1 MSEIPNNN
9 MASPYAL
16 IPELGDLITIMSDSY
31 GRTYGRIIYRD
42 MAFIRIRPFTSSTS
56 VVNFPLDP
64 ETGLFQ
70 ETLGIKEVIIHEKR
84 RDPHFAIQLAIVP
97 GERLELFDDHARPLH
112 PPVAVQEV
120 IATNTYDA
128 VRLEDGTMIDFQFI
142 GPPQPIYVIRPLAA
156 AEDELPPENES
167 ATANVTYEEEEEE
180 FPDIELDPTLLPK
193 ALVEEV
199 PSEERVYS
207 DTVQRED
214 MFVNLLADIPLKRQ
228 KDPRIMAQ
236 LYRTSDL
243 LLALKNSVLPR
254 DADKAPIRG
263 APSIS
268 YIPSTIT
275 DVISKQDQVPLP
287 AVMPV
292 AAIKKV
298 LYFDDPAAEP
308 NHEFR
313 DIEIRSEADSLR
325 KMKDAATAYEK
336 VAGDVLGN
344 PYVSY
349 IQSVLASSAAFVPAA
364 SVAADGPKMVTDQ
377 DVLRSQVPPNPI
389 DGFPV
394 VPKAPEKDA
403 PVDYMGGIGTITN
416 SHVRL
421 IGPTRFKNYR
431 TGTDIVVAPGDTSA
445 VVGNLLLS
453 QKMTNY
459 RSQIRS
465 SVLLWDVQASESSRS
480 RQTLFYNELV
490 NDDITLLEPDMLLV
504 DELNKR
510 LIPALHYAT
519 KHTTRVLDSLGLRYL
534 ELSEQTF
541 APLQAKIREGL
552 KTWDA
557 AYDNLRKHA
566 LVAMAKQSQPAV
578 PAIADA
584 SSPLL
589 ANTTGNELLK
599 FMMEKIMEKETSMK
613 LYDIAIANDIMKHMY
628 GTLTPLWYA
637 VAANV
642 EPEYIAVAETV
653 YKSEYGRYNRQIT
666 EERLKQSEFTATP
679 NINPCAHVKELEK
692 VFGIKNEQER
702 MPIFQKFLT
711 KYQGGQKGNMLL
723 CSLCNN
729 DLVCRHELLL
739 LNEFLNPGRGVAL
752 HKTLLL
758 EYAGPVFEGAY
769 ICKTCGQKI
778 AEIEYDTH
786 LEFDDEGRPLMGRG
800 AIEQAGGE
808 EDVDADGIPLRAIAE
823 KEIPYVGAERDIY
836 FNLRTVFERCGMVAD
851 DDTYKRAVYAARTY
865 LERKVVKTE
874 ADYEKQRAIA
884 AKKRIPL
891 PPYATHVADLQIQAV
906 GTVVLLELQTSK
918 SHIPIPAP
926 GCALSRDG
934 FPLDGSDPATA
945 GNGALRYVA
954 CAIAGI
960 QILNAP
966 WSKTSWSA
974 ETKMD
979 KRIGTI
985 ETLLQSTV
993 YSVLSM
999 QNPNKPALVPAAPID
1014 GVTDVYT
1021 ERLQSTFKEKQAV
1034 ATTEV
1039 VASAADILPPMF
1051 RPLSQIQLPSVA
1063 EEEPIGNRAQFQKN
1077 VEDGNVAKIGDLVH
1091 TRARQLSQKIMAGFH
1106 KQSAEY
1112 GIIIPNNPRSE
1123 SVCCF
1128 KRLGAVALQGM
1139 GVAAL
1144 DISDADKEESSLIMT
1159 AANKFHRRD
1168 PATSAGGTHI
1178 LVPWSAPIRTTVL
1191 PEPNE
1196 NDYYKLFLKHCYA
1209 GRSYGG
1215 VHEWGPDDTCRN
1227 CGFIMPRE
1235 LLFSPGAE
1243 ISETDGKRREAAYNA
1258 LLQHREEIALQAFKD
1273 QGINITTETFRELEE
1288 RIRLIKNVP
1297 AVSPV
1302 SVPPL
1307 LTRFESM
1314 ISQLK
1319 HLLPAAT
1326 ADWNLFLVALRS
1338 IQEKGMKG
1346 LQRGRELS
1354 KFSTAYDARKTTF
1367 AGIMLKDVDRAP
1379 LADKIN
1385 LAIATLESVSEQP
1398 HNIVKFIVTA
1408 AEQVSQHHAHV
1419 LSRKKIATW
1428 FPVIIPSHQELLL
1441 RIWETQSALST
1452 RAIKAIEE
1460 LDNEDV
1466 TSAIHTAL
1474 QGFASWLGG
1483 WLRYWID
1490 EIRVGVDLTADE
1502 HTLVLRWSVY
1512 SGCLALL
1519 TSSSSFFVAAPSE
1532 AVRATAINF
1541 IKGWLVDAL
1550 TTAASRMDTY
1560 QKSPEEVRDELN
1572 ARQEMEKEAV
1582 IKEFDDLD
1590 PQSRKM
1596 QLMMKKYGIGRWALG
1611 AVASKLNPE
1620 IMEAERAQRA
1630 QMGLPEFSAD
1640 VTGIAAEGGGAE
1652 DQYGFYTFGAAE
1664 AVTMDAGEDHRAA
1677 QDEDE

>member
-1 MSEIPNNN
+1 

-56 VVNFPLDP
+56 VVIFPLDP
-64 ETGLFQ
+64 DTGLFQ
-70 ETLGIKEVIIHEKR
+70 ETLGVKEVIIHEKR
-84 RDPHFAIQLAIVP
+84 RNPHFAIQLSIVP

-128 VRLEDGTMIDFQFI
+128 VRLEDGTLIDFGFI
-142 GPPQPIYVIRPLAA
+142 GPPPPIYVIRPLAA
-156 AEDELPPENES
+156 AEDDLLPENE
-167 ATANVTYEEEEEE
+167 AAPTNYVEETEEE
-180 FPDIELDPTLLPK
+180 FPDIELDPELLPK

-214 MFVNLLADIPLKRQ
+214 MFVNLLADIPIKRQ

-254 DADKAPIRG
+254 DADNAPIRG

-275 DVISKQDQVPLP
+275 DVIAKQQVPLP
-287 AVMPV
+287 AIIPV
-292 AAIKKV
+292 AAVKKV
-298 LYFDDPAAEP
+298 LYFDPATATKT
-308 NHEFR
+308 FR
-313 DIEIRSEADSLR
+313 DVEIRSEATSLS
-325 KMKDAATAYEK
+325 KMKDAETAYEN
-336 VAGDVLGN
+336 VASDVLGN

-349 IQSVLASSAAFVPAA
+349 IHDVLATSAAYVPAD
-364 SVAADGPKMVTDQ
+364 SVAADGPKHAVDQ
-377 DVLRSQVPPNPI
+377 DVLRSQVPPHPI
-389 DGFPV
+389 DGFPTL
-394 VPKAPEKDA
+394 PKAPPKAPSEKKQ
-403 PVDYMGGIGTITN
+403 PVDYIGGIGTIKN

-421 IGPTRFKNYR
+421 IGPTRFKNYK
-431 TGTDIVVAPGDTSA
+431 TGTDVVIAPGDTSA
-445 VVGNLLLS
+445 IVDNLLLS
-453 QKMTNY
+453 QKLTDA
-459 RSQIRS
+459 RSHIRS
-465 SVLLWDVQASESSRS
+465 SVLLWDIQASESSRD
-480 RQTLFYNELV
+480 RRTLFYNDLM
-490 NDDITLLEPDMLLV
+490 NGDITVLQPEMLLV
-504 DELNKR
+504 NELNAR
-510 LIPALHYAT
+510 LHPGLHYAT
-519 KHTTRVLDSLGLRYL
+519 KKTTQVLDSLGLRYL
-534 ELSEQTF
+534 ELSEETF
-541 APLQAKIREGL
+541 APLQAKVREGRKL
-552 KTWDA
+552 WDD

-566 LVAMAKQSQPAV
+566 KAALAKQSQPAV

-589 ANTTGNELLK
+589 ANVTGNELLK
-599 FMMEKIMEKETSMK
+599 YMMEKLMEKETSMK
-613 LYDIAIANDIMKHMY
+613 LYDIAIANDMMKYMY
-628 GTLTPLWYA
+628 GTLAPLWYA
-637 VAANV
+637 VAAGADS
-642 EPEYIAVAETV
+642 AVAEIV
-653 YKSEYGRYNRQIT
+653 YKSEFGRYTRQIT

-692 VFGIKNEQER
+692 VFGIKNDQER

-729 DLVCRHELLL
+729 DLVCRHEVLL

-800 AIEQAGGE
+800 VIEQTKE
-808 EDVDADGIPLRAIAE
+808 EEEDADGIPLRAIAE
-823 KEIPYVGAERDIY
+823 KEIPYTGAEREIY
-836 FNLRTVFERCGMVAD
+836 FFLRTVFERCGMVAD
-851 DDTYKRAVYAARTY
+851 DATYRRAVYAVRTY
-865 LERKVVKTE
+865 VERKMVKSE
-874 ADYEKQRAIA
+874 ADYDKQRTAA
-884 AKKRIPL
+884 AKKRIAL
-891 PPYATHVADLQIQAV
+891 PPYATHIADLQIQAV

-934 FPLDGSDPATA
+934 FPLDGPDPATA
-945 GNGALRYVA
+945 GKGALRYVA

-960 QILNAP
+960 QILDAP

-979 KRIGTI
+979 KRIGII
-985 ETLLQSTV
+985 EILLQSTV
-993 YSVLSM
+993 YLMLSI
-999 QNPNKPALVPAAPID
+999 QNPNKPGVAPAAPID

-1021 ERLQSTFKEKQAV
+1021 ERLQTIFKEKQAV

-1039 VASAADILPPMF
+1039 VASAADVLPPMF

-1063 EEEPIGNRAQFQKN
+1063 EEVPIGNRVQFQKN

-1106 KQSAEY
+1106 TQSAKY

-1139 GVAAL
+1139 GVASL
-1144 DISDADKEESSLIMT
+1144 DISEADKEESVLIMD
-1159 AANKFHRRD
+1159 AAEKFHRRD
-1168 PATSAGGTHI
+1168 PAMSGAGTHI
-1178 LVPWSAPIRTTVL
+1178 LVPWSAPIRTTEL
-1191 PEPNE
+1191 PTPNE
-1196 NDYYKLFLKHCYA
+1196 SDYYKLFLRHCYT
-1209 GRSYGG
+1209 GRNHGG
-1215 VHEWGPDDTCRN
+1215 VHEFGPDDACRN

-1235 LLFSPGAE
+1235 LFFSPGAE
-1243 ISETDGKRREAAYNA
+1243 ISETDGKRREAAYND
-1258 LLQHREEIALQAFKD
+1258 LLNRRKEIAIQAFAE
-1273 QGINITTETFRELEE
+1273 QGIAITTETFRELEE
-1288 RIRLIKNVP
+1288 RIRLRKNVP
-1297 AVSPV
+1297 DVLPV
-1302 SVPPL
+1302 SILALP
-1307 LTRFESM
+1307 TRFESM
-1314 ISQLK
+1314 TSELK
-1319 HLLPAAT
+1319 SLLPAAT
-1326 ADWNLFLVALRS
+1326 ADWKLFLAGFRA
-1338 IQEKGMKG
+1338 IQETGLKG
-1346 LQRGRELS
+1346 LQRGRELT
-1354 KFSTAYDARKTTF
+1354 KFSTAYALRKKAF
-1367 AGIMLKDVDRAP
+1367 KEIMLKGVERAA
-1379 LADKIN
+1379 LAEDITKSLKILKSISQRPDN
-1385 LAIATLESVSEQP
+1385 IA
-1398 HNIVKFIVTA
+1398 KFIVSA
-1408 AEQVSQHHAHV
+1408 AEQVSRTHAIL
-1419 LSRKKIATW
+1419 LSPVKIASW
-1428 FPVIIPSHQELLL
+1428 FPKLIPSHKKLLEE
-1441 RIWETQSALST
+1441 IWERQSALSI

-1466 TSAIHTAL
+1466 TAAIQTAL
-1474 QGFASWLGG
+1474 QAFASWLGG
-1483 WLRYWID
+1483 WLRYWTD
-1490 EIRVGVDLTADE
+1490 EIRVGAELTEDE
-1502 HTLVLRWSVY
+1502 YTLLLRWSVY

-1519 TSSSSFFVAAPSE
+1519 TSSSSFFAAAQSE
-1532 AVRATAINF
+1532 AVRTAAINF
-1541 IKGWLVDAL
+1541 MKSWLVDAL
-1550 TTAASRMDTY
+1550 TTAGGIMTTY
-1560 QKSPEEVRDELN
+1560 QKSPETIRDELN
-1572 ARQEMEKEAV
+1572 ARQEMEKKAV
-1582 IKEFDDLD
+1582 IDEFDNLD
-1590 PQSRKM
+1590 QKSRKM
-1596 QLMMKKYGIGRWALG
+1596 QLMMKKYGIGRWGLG
-1611 AVASKLNPE
+1611 KVASKLNPE

-1640 VTGIAAEGGGAE
+1640 VTGTGDEGEGGAQ
-1652 DQYGFYTFGAAE
+1652 DPYGFYTFGAAE